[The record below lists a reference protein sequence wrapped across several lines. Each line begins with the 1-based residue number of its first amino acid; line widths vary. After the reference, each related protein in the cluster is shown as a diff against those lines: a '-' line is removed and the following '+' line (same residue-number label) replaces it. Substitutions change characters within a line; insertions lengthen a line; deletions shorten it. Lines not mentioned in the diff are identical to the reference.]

1 VSGVFEITVDSITIK
16 DFLYFL
22 FSPPT
27 DKPERLMLTKI

>member
-16 DFLYFL
+16 DLYFL